1 MEQRVLLAGDAL
13 LVSGAIDVPGETDSY
28 SFNLTQDRQVYL
40 DSLSDVNFTWSLS
53 GPRGAVVAN
62 RSLQGTDSS
71 DMSGNPVMNLV
82 AGEYRVTVDAPA
94 DATGA
99 YQFQL
104 VDLTTATT
112 ITPGVPTAGSLNPGN
127 ETDIYQ
133 FSANAGDRFYFDS
146 QQYGTSD
153 ATWRLIDP
161 TGNQIFRTAISSDV
175 DVTAL
180 PYTGN
185 YTLMIEGRRYSTAA
199 NNYQF
204 NVQPVTDDTALL
216 ALGSTVNGAIA
227 HTGQRDFY
235 TFSLAADAVAYFD
248 SQTSNGNFNWTLTGP
263 RGTVVAARS
272 FTGSD
277 SYELGGSP
285 VLSLAAGDY
294 TLMVDATG
302 QNTGDYA
309 FRLTDL
315 SAATGIVV
323 GDTVTGNLA
332 PGSETDIYRFTASAR
347 DQVLFDQLSAS
358 RGGASWRLINPYAG
372 LVFGPSNFADIGPTV
387 LPYAGIYYLLVEGRY
402 NETLPL
408 DYSFRIQDINLPNPG
423 GYIAQDFDVA
433 GLPYAPATFSAA
445 VPAVVP
451 GGPSGS
457 FLRLLPGSV
466 TGTNT
471 VGFTNTSPGVIP
483 ASVTV
488 DFDFRITRVSNQ
500 GDGIGFAWLNADTW
514 GNSGPAPQ
522 FGEEPNLANS
532 FGVGFD
538 PVNNGEI
545 NDNHLSLHFN
555 GSRLADY
562 NLTTLISGFR
572 LDSGSFHHARIFMQ
586 AVAGGSQ
593 VSVYL
598 TPQGGSEVA
607 VVQNYFINSM
617 QAYDGRMAFGA
628 RNGGWRADNDIDNVN
643 VAVVPGTDSLLPPAI
658 TLGNTVA
665 GSLATTA
672 EIDRFRLILADNRT
686 ICFDN
691 LNTNYSLC
699 QWSLVGPQGTVSAG
713 RTIGASDSAEGAA
726 IYTLGPGEY
735 TFSLYSGSGSYS
747 FRVLDLTASTQI
759 TPGTAASGT
768 LNPANSTQ
776 AYKLDVTAGDR
787 YYFDITARNGGDVYW
802 RLLDPYGRTVFG
814 PAYMNGTSY
823 DIDVTTLAYT
833 GAYTLLI
840 EGRYY
845 TTGTASYSFNVQK
858 VSDDLAAL
866 TLGARMDGVIAHAGQ
881 VDRYTFSLASDS
893 KLVFDALSDTAFY
906 WTLTGPRGM
915 VVNARNL
922 QTSDG
927 LDGNPLLDLVAGDY
941 VLSVDGSAEATG
953 AYAFRLLD

>member
-1 MEQRVLLAGDAL
+1 MGNLNPILHALLSAFKNGAGVCARPDTTKAAPHKAPPQRALQFESLEQRVLLAGDAL

-53 GPRGAVVAN
+53 GPRGAVVTN
-62 RSLQGTDSS
+62 RSLQGSDSN
-71 DMSGNPVMNLV
+71 DMAGNPVMNLV
-82 AGEYRVTVDAPA
+82 AGEYQVTVDAPA

-99 YQFQL
+99 YRFQL
-104 VDLTTATT
+104 VDLTTATA
-112 ITPGVPTAGSLNPGN
+112 ITPGIPAAGALSPGN
-127 ETDIYQ
+127 ETDLYQ

-153 ATWRLIDP
+153 ARWRLIDP
-161 TGNQIFRTAISSDV
+161 TGSQIFSTAISSDL
-175 DVTAL
+175 DVQAL

-185 YTLMIEGRRYSTAA
+185 YTLLIEGRRYSTAV

-204 NVQPVTDDTALL
+204 NVQPVTDDTTPLI
-216 ALGSTVNGAIA
+216 LGATASGAIA

-235 TFSLAADAVAYFD
+235 TFSLSADAVAYFD
-248 SQTSNGNFNWTLTGP
+248 SQTNNGNLNWTLTGP
-263 RGTVVAARS
+263 RGVVVSARS
-272 FTGSD
+272 FISSD
-277 SYELGGSP
+277 AGDLGGSP

-294 TLMVDATG
+294 TLMVDAAG

-315 SAATGIVV
+315 SAATSIAV
-323 GDTVTGNLA
+323 GDTVTGNLT

-347 DQVLFDQLSAS
+347 DRVLFDQLSAS
-358 RGGASWRLINPYAG
+358 LGGAYWRLINPYSG
-372 LVFGPSNFADIGPTV
+372 LVFGPSGFADTGPTT
-387 LPYAGIYYLLVEGRY
+387 LTHSGTYYLLVEGRF
-402 NETLPL
+402 NVTLPI
-408 DYSFRIQDINLPNPG
+408 DYSFRIQDLNLANPG
-423 GYIAQDFDVA
+423 GHTAQDFDVA

-488 DFDFRITRVSNQ
+488 DFDFGITRVSNQ

-545 NDNHLSLHFN
+545 NDNHVSLHFN
-555 GSRLADY
+555 GSKLADY

-572 LDSGSFHHARIFMQ
+572 LDSGLFHHARIVMQ

-607 VVQNYFINSM
+607 VVQNYFISGM

-628 RNGGWRADNDIDNVN
+628 RNGGWRADNDLDNVS
-643 VAVVPGTDSLLPPAI
+643 VAVLPGAPEVLPAV
-658 TLGNTVA
+658 TLGSTLTGA
-665 GSLATTA
+665 LATTA
-672 EIDRFRLILADNRT
+672 EVDRFRLTLADTRT
-686 ICFDN
+686 IYFDN
-691 LNTNYSLC
+691 LNTNYYQC

-713 RTIGASDSAEGAA
+713 RNIGASDTIEGTA
-726 IYTLGPGEY
+726 IYTLEPGDY
-735 TFSLYSGSGSYS
+735 TFSLYGGTGNYS
-747 FRVLDLTASTQI
+747 FRVLDLTAATQI
-759 TPGTAASGT
+759 TPGTVASGT

-776 AYKLDVTAGDR
+776 AYQFNTVAGER
-787 YYFDITARNGGDVYW
+787 YYFDITARSGGDVYW
-802 RLLDPYGRTVFG
+802 RLLDPYGRAVFG
-814 PAYMNGTSY
+814 PSYMNGTGY
-823 DIDVTTLAYT
+823 DVDVTTLAYT
-833 GAYTLLI
+833 GAYTLLV
-840 EGRYY
+840 EGRYIA
-845 TTGTASYSFNVQK
+845 TGTSSYSFNVQK
-858 VSDDLAAL
+858 VTDDASVLA
-866 TLGARMDGVIAHAGQ
+866 LGVRMDGAIAHAGQ
-881 VDRYTFSLASDS
+881 VDRYTFSLAADS
-893 KLVFDALSDTAFY
+893 K
-906 WTLTGPRGM
+906 
-915 VVNARNL
+915 
-922 QTSDG
+922 
-927 LDGNPLLDLVAGDY
+927 
-941 VLSVDGSAEATG
+941 
-953 AYAFRLLD
+953 